1 MSDES
6 YSGILIDN
14 LEKGNIVEQLKD
26 NAKEFVKI
34 MDEYK
39 IACDSMTDWNK
50 KYTRAIKLAKLQPT
64 AGDHD
69 IEHKS
74 FPFDG
79 ASLAMMPYILEAML
93 DFNSRAAP
101 ELVWADNIVT
111 FKTYGKDIKL
121 PGVSPGE
128 QKMVD
133 DSMAES
139 KAARVDRVSE
149 YSNWQLSEDIPHWR
163 DNQDKC
169 LMMLPC
175 VGTAYKKT
183 YWDYEQKLIRSEL
196 VCADKVIF
204 NMCCQNFEDAPGI
217 FQNIKVSRNDLIGY
231 IRGDQGWDIDEKD
244 LLEDQKE
251 FDFIEA
257 YVYIDLDEDGL
268 AEPYYAVLKEDS
280 QQIVCLYPCY
290 DDDTI
295 TFNKKGDVV
304 KVESIPCFTQY
315 RFLPDPEGGP
325 MGMGWGIL
333 LGPMFT
339 AINTNI
345 RQLLDSGTLS
355 VTAANSGLITA
366 GVGAGRG
373 NRQETGPIDVMMG
386 QLTPVSMGGINGSLR
401 DNIVQMPFAGP
412 SPVLFQL
419 MSYMIDSARS
429 MTNASVNVEANPGE
443 AASLYLARLQ
453 QALQGSNAIIMRV
466 YAAARKEFQKIHYLN
481 YKYHDSAKYNRVLD
495 EQKEYVMEDD
505 FDPEDCDVAIA
516 GNPTQGSTIERV
528 ARAEANLQMA
538 TGQAAA
544 GIQVMNV
551 REATLDLLKATR
563 TENIDKLCPEVD
575 PNAPPSKQEQ
585 LIMAEKAHE
594 AELKQ
599 RDQQLREQGQRLQAQ
614 KIAMESAKEMTA
626 MGLNADKQEAEIT
639 KLYMESLQMAVEMGL
654 NGMEAIKLVEST
666 FISSEGGTNAAQQ
679 IPTGAP
685 SQPDAS
691 RSMAAGS
698 SDASNQQMPPMAGA

>member
-1 MSDES
+1 MSKNSVD
-6 YSGILIDN
+6 LIAN
-14 LEKGNIVEQLKD
+14 LDKGNIVDQLGD
-26 NAKEFVKI
+26 NAKEFVSVKKLY
-34 MDEYK
+34 DE
-39 IACDSMTDWNK
+39 AVTSMSDWLK
-50 KYTRAIKLAKLQPT
+50 KYTAAIKLAKLQPT
-64 AGDHD
+64 SGGHD
-69 IEHKS
+69 IEEKS
-74 FPFDG
+74 FPFQG

-121 PGVSPGE
+121 PGITPGE
-128 QKMVD
+128 QQMVD
-133 DSMAES
+133 DSMQES
-139 KAARVDRVSE
+139 KANRVERVSE
-149 YSNWQLSEDIPHWR
+149 YTNWQLSEDIPHWR

-183 YWDYEQKLIRSEL
+183 YWDYEEKIIRSEL

-204 NMCCQNFEDAPGI
+204 DMCVQNFEEAPCV
-217 FQNIKVSRNDLIGY
+217 FQNINITRNDLIAY
-231 IRGDQGWDIDEKD
+231 IRGEQQWDMEEKD
-244 LLEDQKE
+244 LEEDKLD

-257 YVYIDLDEDGL
+257 YVRIDLDDDGI
-268 AEPYYAVLKEDS
+268 AEPYYAILHEDT
-280 QQIVCLYPCY
+280 QKIVCLYPGY
-290 DDDTI
+290 DEDNI
-295 TFNKKGDVV
+295 VFNQKNEVV
-304 KVESIPCFTQY
+304 KIKANECFTQY

-339 AINTNI
+339 AINTNM
-345 RQLLDSGTLS
+345 RQLLDAGTLS
-355 VTAANSGLITA
+355 ITAANSGLITA
-366 GVGAGRG
+366 GVGQGRG
-373 NRQETGPIDVMMG
+373 NRQETGPVEVMMG
-386 QLTPVSMGGINGSLR
+386 QLTPVNMGGINGSLR

-466 YAAARKEFQKIHYLN
+466 YAAARKEFQKIHHLN
-481 YKYHDSAKYNRVLD
+481 YKYHDSEKYNRVID
-495 EQKEYVMEDD
+495 EQKEYVMQDD
-505 FDPEDCDVAIA
+505 FNPEDCDVAIA

-538 TGQAAA
+538 MAQAGA
-544 GIQVMNV
+544 GMQVINI

-563 TENIDKLCPEVD
+563 TENIDKLVPEVD

-599 RDQQLREQGQRLQAQ
+599 KDQALREQGQIIQSRRLALD
-614 KIAMESAKEMTA
+614 AAREMTA

-639 KLYMESLQMAVEMGL
+639 KLYMESLQLAVEMGL
-654 NGMEAIKLVEST
+654 NGMDAIKLVEST
-666 FISSEGGTNAAQQ
+666 FIRSEGGTNAA
-679 IPTGAP
+679 
-685 SQPDAS
+685 SQL
-691 RSMAAGS
+691 
-698 SDASNQQMPPMAGA
+698 QAGANSNPSPSGPMVNGPSDPSINQVPQVAG

>member
-1 MSDES
+1 MSKNSVD
-6 YSGILIDN
+6 LIAN
-14 LEKGNIVEQLKD
+14 LDKGNIVDQLDD
-26 NAKEFVKI
+26 NAKEFNCVKKLY
-34 MDEYK
+34 DE
-39 IACDSMTDWNK
+39 AVDSMSDWLK
-50 KYTRAIKLAKLQPT
+50 KYTAAIKLAKLQPT
-64 AGDHD
+64 AGGND
-69 IEHKS
+69 IEEKS
-74 FPFDG
+74 FPFQG

-93 DFNSRAAP
+93 DFNSRSAP

-111 FKTYGKDIKL
+111 FKAYGKDIKL
-121 PGVSPGE
+121 PNITPGE

-133 DSMAES
+133 DSMQES
-139 KAARVDRVSE
+139 KANRIERVSE

-183 YWDYEQKLIRSEL
+183 YWDYEEKIIRSEL

-204 NMCCQNFEDAPGI
+204 DMCVQNFDEAPCV
-217 FQNIKVSRNDLIGY
+217 FQNINITRNDLISY
-231 IRGDQGWDIDEKD
+231 IRGEQQWDMDEKD
-244 LLEDQKE
+244 LEEDKLD

-257 YVYIDLDEDGL
+257 YVRIDLDDDGI
-268 AEPYYAVLKEDS
+268 AEPYYAILHEDK
-280 QQIVCLYPCY
+280 QKIVCLYPAY
-290 DDDTI
+290 DEDNI
-295 TFNKKGDVV
+295 VFNKKDEVV
-304 KVESIPCFTQY
+304 KIKSNECFTQY

-339 AINTNI
+339 AINTNM

-355 VTAANSGLITA
+355 ITAANSGLITA
-366 GVGAGRG
+366 GVGQGRG
-373 NRQETGPIDVMMG
+373 NRQESGPVEVMMG
-386 QLTPVSMGGINGSLR
+386 QLTPVNMGGINGSLR

-466 YAAARKEFQKIHYLN
+466 YAAARKEFQKIHQLN
-481 YKYHDSAKYNRVLD
+481 YKYHDSEKYNRVLD
-495 EQKEYVMEDD
+495 EQKEYVMQDD
-505 FDPEDCDVAIA
+505 FNPEDCDVAIA

-528 ARAEANLQMA
+528 ARAEANLQLAMS
-538 TGQAAA
+538 QVAA
-544 GIQVMNV
+544 GVQVMNI

-563 TENIDKLCPEVD
+563 TENIDKLVPEVD

-585 LIMAEKAHE
+585 LILAEKSME

-599 RDQQLREQGQRLQAQ
+599 KDQALREQGQILQA
-614 KIAMESAKEMTA
+614 KKLAYESAKEMTNL
-626 MGLNADKQEAEIT
+626 GLKADKQEADIT
-639 KLYMESLQMAVEMGL
+639 KSYMESLKLAVDMGM
-654 NGMEAIKLVEST
+654 NGFDAVKLVENT

-679 IPTGAP
+679 LPAGADSNP
-685 SQPDAS
+685 SPSGPMVVGPGDAS
-691 RSMAAGS
+691 VP
-698 SDASNQQMPPMAGA
+698 QMP